1 MYGCSGE
8 KDVVT
13 ESIRIARLILDQHQF
28 QVISATTDYGSLDV
42 LRPVLNTTG
51 DHLYNFE
58 KGWAIQYNMGCKY
71 GRKYIEPFKQD
82 VDDMF
87 QAGIENSAAR
97 KDPGRMLAELQRR
110 YPGRLDLP
118 SEQEIRERITA
129 LTAKQKK
136 GQSAI
141 STVKRGIA
149 DPFMSTILEI
159 FRKNPTVTPRVAWAQ
174 FIEVHPPQNEYTVPY
189 PDQSKVKNKFSAL
202 KAKNKTRQQ
211 LDV

>member
-1 MYGCSGE
+1 M
-8 KDVVT
+8 
-13 ESIRIARLILDQHQF
+13 
-28 QVISATTDYGSLDV
+28 GS
-42 LRPVLNTTG
+42 
-51 DHLYNFE
+51 
-58 KGWAIQYNMGCKY
+58 KY

-118 SEQEIRERITA
+118 SEQEIREQITA

-141 STVKRGIA
+141 SSIKRGIA
-149 DPFMSTILEI
+149 EPFMSTTLE
-159 FRKNPTVTPRVAWAQ
+159 F
-174 FIEVHPPQNEYTVPY
+174 F
-189 PDQSKVKNKFSAL
+189 
-202 KAKNKTRQQ
+202 
-211 LDV
+211 